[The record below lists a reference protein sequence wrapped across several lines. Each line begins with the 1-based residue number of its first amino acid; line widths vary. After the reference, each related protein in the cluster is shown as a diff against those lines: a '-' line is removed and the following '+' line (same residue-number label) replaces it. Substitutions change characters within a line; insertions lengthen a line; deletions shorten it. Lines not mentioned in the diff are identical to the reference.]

1 LLTSE
6 ACAIEAVYAPTN
18 PRPRSSLSQEA
29 QNGEVDV
36 VPVRRDGTGRLVA
49 VGLIEIVDTDGEN
62 RWTTV
67 GGAELP
73 GETFDEAIERCLK
86 ETLGPD
92 ARGQLSKPRPIGPI
106 SRRLV
111 GHGVPAGPP
120 SDRSESD
127 EPCAVEIGGRLAPQG
142 VAHRFSWFL
151 VTALPAQRQ
160 IVVAKRPVLADF
172 LEAQGESGLAA
183 RLRLF

>member
-1 LLTSE
+1 ML
-6 ACAIEAVYAPTN
+6 AVEAVYAPTN
-18 PRPRSSLSQEA
+18 PRARSSLSQEA

-106 SRRLV
+106 SRRPV
-111 GHGVPAGPP
+111 GQGVPAGPP
-120 SDRSESD
+120 ADRSESD

>member
-1 LLTSE
+1 MDT
-6 ACAIEAVYAPTN
+6 PTN
-18 PRPRSSLSQEA
+18 RRPCSSLSQDA
-29 QNGEVDV
+29 QNGQVDI

-62 RWTTV
+62 RWTMV

-73 GETFDEAIERCLK
+73 GETFDETIERCLK

-92 ARGQLSKPRPIGPI
+92 ARGQLSKPRPIG
-106 SRRLV
+106 RRLA
-111 GHGVPAGPP
+111 GQGVPVGRP

-127 EPCAVEIGGRLAPQG
+127 EPWAVEIGGRLAPQG

-151 VTALPAQRQ
+151 VTALPAQQQ
-160 IVVAKRPVLADF
+160 IVVAKRSVLADF
-172 LEAQGESGLAA
+172 LEAQGEPGLAL